1 MSIVIL
7 LVGIILI
14 GLATY
19 LAEKIGNVELMAIMG
34 MVASMLS
41 LFLVVFNGV
50 DVVKGRTYDK
60 KIEMYQEENKKIEN
74 QIDLVVQ
81 KYMTHEDETF
91 KKAKSESS
99 MTLVSLYPE
108 LKSDSLVKE
117 QIKIYNKNN
126 SKIKELKESQI
137 DVTTAK
143 WWLYFGG

>member
-1 MSIVIL
+1 MSIVL
-7 LVGIILI
+7 LLIGIILM
-14 GLATY
+14 GLGIC
-19 LAEKIGNVELMAIMG
+19 LAEKMEAVELMFTAGVVIG
-34 MVASMLS
+34 VLG
-41 LFLVVFNGV
+41 LFLVVFNSV

-74 QIDLVVQ
+74 QIDIIVQ

-91 KKAKSESS
+91 KKTKSESS

>member
-34 MVASMLS
+34 MVASMLG
-41 LFLVVFNGV
+41 LFLVVFNGA

-137 DVTTAK
+137 DINTAK

>member
-7 LVGIILI
+7 LIGIILMSLGI
-14 GLATY
+14 YVADRESTEGMFAVGTVVVMLGL
-19 LAEKIGNVELMAIMG
+19 LMI
-34 MVASMLS
+34 ASNS
-41 LFLVVFNGV
+41 V

-74 QIDLVVQ
+74 QIDLIVR
-81 KYMTHEDETF
+81 KYMTHEDETL
-91 KKAKSESS
+91 KKAKYESS

>member
-7 LVGIILI
+7 LIGIILM
-14 GLATY
+14 GLGIYVADRESTEGMFAVGTVVVM
-19 LAEKIGNVELMAIMG
+19 LGLLMI
-34 MVASMLS
+34 ASNS
-41 LFLVVFNGV
+41 V
-50 DVVKGRTYDK
+50 DVVRGRTYDK
-60 KIEMYQEENKKIEN
+60 KIEMYQEENEKIEN

>member
-19 LAEKIGNVELMAIMG
+19 LAEKIENFELMAITG
-34 MVASMLS
+34 MVASMLG
-41 LFLVVFNGV
+41 LFLVGFNGA

-74 QIDLVVQ
+74 EIDLVVQ

-91 KKAKSESS
+91 EKSKSESS
-99 MTLVSLYPE
+99 TTLVSLYPE

-117 QIKIYNKNN
+117 QIEIYNKNN